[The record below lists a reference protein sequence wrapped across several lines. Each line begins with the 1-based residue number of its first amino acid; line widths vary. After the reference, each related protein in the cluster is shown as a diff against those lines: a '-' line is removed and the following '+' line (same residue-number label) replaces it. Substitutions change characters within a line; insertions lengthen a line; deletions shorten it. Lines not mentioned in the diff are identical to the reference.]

1 MAEEQH
7 NAQSANGVPQ
17 YDLVFVQRLLE
28 EQERSGK
35 MLIRRDL
42 ELTRAN
48 ERLRELDKLKTDF
61 VSTATHQMRTPL
73 AGIKWGLGM
82 LLNGDFGE
90 MTEDQQLYIRKAYV
104 STERMIELLRD
115 MLFAEQVGSGTF
127 PAIQTETDIMAVC
140 QSLLREMHPLAY
152 NQQVKMEFVH
162 DKDMYPTVK
171 ASPEYVEAILQNL
184 LENAIKY
191 SHPKGTVTLNIKEEK
206 PNLVITVSDMG
217 IGIPQEQ
224 QNHIFER
231 FYRAE
236 NAKKEITDGSGLGL
250 YIAKQL
256 VEKAKGS
263 IRFDSIEGK
272 GTTFT
277 ITLPLMYTK

>member
-1 MAEEQH
+1 
-7 NAQSANGVPQ
+7 
-17 YDLVFVQRLLE
+17 
-28 EQERSGK
+28 

-48 ERLRELDKLKTDF
+48 ERLRELDQLKTDF

-82 LLNGDFGE
+82 LLNGDFGA
-90 MTEDQQLYIRKAYV
+90 MTSDQELYVRKAYA

-127 PAIQTETDIMAVC
+127 PAIETETDIMMLC
-140 QSLLREMHPLAY
+140 QNVVREMHPRACSR
-152 NQQVKMEFVH
+152 QVTVAFVH
-162 DKDMYPTVK
+162 DKDTYATVK
-171 ASPEYVEAILQNL
+171 TSPEYVQAILQNL

-191 SHPKGTVTLNIKEEK
+191 SHAGGTVTLNIREEK
-206 PNLVITVSDMG
+206 PQLIITVSDTG
-217 IGIPQEQ
+217 IGIPADQ
-224 QNHIFER
+224 QKHIFER
-231 FYRAE
+231 FFRAE

-256 VEKAKGS
+256 AEKAHGR
-263 IRFDSIEGK
+263 IQFESIEGK
-272 GTTFT
+272 GTIF
-277 ITLPLMYTK
+277 IIALPLMYTK